1 MTVTRGALDTSAF
14 YEIRKQGNVSF
25 GYIELSTFGTDT
37 AKQVEIALEMF
48 KKKNIQ
54 TLVIDL
60 RDNGGGYLTAATDI
74 LDLFFTSDEVI
85 YQMKEK
91 IVQQKNI
98 MQNQIKNMN
107 LKMVIFL

>member
-1 MTVTRGALDTSAF
+1 MYLLDILN
-14 YEIRKQGNVSF
+14 YQ
-25 GYIELSTFGTDT
+25 LFGTDT

-74 LDLFFTSDEVI
+74 LDFILYFR
-85 YQMKEK
+85 
-91 IVQQKNI
+91 
-98 MQNQIKNMN
+98 
-107 LKMVIFL
+107 

>member
-48 KKKNIQ
+48 K
-54 TLVIDL
+54 
-60 RDNGGGYLTAATDI
+60 R
-74 LDLFFTSDEVI
+74 
-85 YQMKEK
+85 K
-91 IVQQKNI
+91 IFKH
-98 MQNQIKNMN
+98 
-107 LKMVIFL
+107 